1 MTPTEALMDFTIA
14 SILILIGQLARAK
27 IKPIQEFFVPASLIA
42 GMLGLICGKHF
53 LNILPFSQAA
63 GSYAGMLIIVIFA
76 AVGMNGFSFGTGG
89 AKEEVRRVTGFYSY
103 RLFAHC
109 AQIAL
114 PVLFSVLLIAKVAPY
129 INDAFGFCLIAGF
142 SGGHGTAAAVGSTFA
157 KLGFEV
163 GQDLCMTSATV
174 GIFSGVI
181 GGMILVKIG
190 AMRGYTQ
197 FIKDFRYISGDLRTG
212 MIAEGNQKSVGKD
225 GVSVVS
231 IDPIAWHLALLLVP
245 SGLGIVLT
253 KYLANSFSIDVPNF
267 TSAFVVAIA
276 FWAMLSKAGVYKHVD
291 VDLFNRISGCAT
303 DYLVFFGVAMINIP
317 VVIEYALP
325 LALLMVFGILL
336 VLFTFWIMG
345 PAMNKECWFERCLFC
360 YGYLTGVFAI
370 GFVLLRIVDP
380 ENRSKTL
387 NDIALTTPFT
397 TPVEVLGWTIVPPM
411 LMAGLAWN
419 VVGLFGAICIG
430 CVIFSLAFKLWYYK
444 MPLDT
449 HGKFDET

>member
-1 MTPTEALMDFTIA
+1 MTPAEALMDFSIA
-14 SILILIGQLARAK
+14 SALILIGQLMRAK
-27 IKPIQEFFVPASLIA
+27 IRPIQEFFVPASLIA

-76 AVGMNGFSFGTGG
+76 AVGMNGFSLGAGG
-89 AKEEVRRVTGFYSY
+89 AKEEIRRVSGFLSY

-109 AQIAL
+109 VQISL
-114 PVLFSVLLIAKVAPY
+114 PVLFSILLIAKTAPY
-129 INDAFGFCLIAGF
+129 INDAFGFCLVAGF
-142 SGGHGTAAAVGSTFA
+142 SGGHGTAAAVGNSFS
-157 KLGFEV
+157 KLGFEA
-163 GQDLCMTSATV
+163 GLDLCMTSATV

-181 GGMILVKIG
+181 GGMILIKIG
-190 AMRGYTQ
+190 AMKGYTQ

-212 MIAEGNQKSVGKD
+212 MIAEENQKTIGKD

-231 IDPIAWHLALLLVP
+231 IDPIAWHLALLLLP

-253 KYLANSFSIDVPNF
+253 KYLSSSLSIDIPNF
-267 TSAFVVAIA
+267 TSAFVIALA
-276 FWAMLSKAGVYKHVD
+276 FWAILSKMGVYKYVD
-291 VDLFNRISGCAT
+291 TDVFNRISGCAT
-303 DYLVFFGVAMINIP
+303 DFLVFFGVAMINIP
-317 VVIEYALP
+317 IVVEYALP
-325 LALLMVFGILL
+325 LTLLMVFGILL

-397 TPVEVLGWTIVPPM
+397 TPVEVLGWTIVPSM
-411 LMAGLAWN
+411 LMIGHAWS
-419 VVGLFGAICIG
+419 VIGLFGAICIG

-444 MPLDT
+444 TPLNV
-449 HGKFDET
+449 HGKFEEI